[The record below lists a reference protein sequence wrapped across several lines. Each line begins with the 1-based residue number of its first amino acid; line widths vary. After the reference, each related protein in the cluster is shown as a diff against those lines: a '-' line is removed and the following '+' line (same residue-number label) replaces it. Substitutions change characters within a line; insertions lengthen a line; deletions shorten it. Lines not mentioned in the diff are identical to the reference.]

1 MTNIKQAK
9 KESVALT
16 GSQLSLKQHIQS
28 QDFFNQ
34 IQNALPEGNLSAR
47 RYISACLTALAVEP
61 KLLQCKPSS
70 VMKAMM
76 ESARYG
82 LEPNSP
88 LSEAALIPYG
98 DKVNFLIEYRGLMK
112 LAWNTGLIKSM
123 DYDKVCEADEFTFS
137 RSHNGIEF
145 SHTPNLFGDRG
156 EVFAYYAIAELKN
169 GGMAFHVM
177 SKEEIEAHGKQFSRA
192 FNHKSSPWQ
201 TDFNA
206 MAYKTV
212 IRQLCDKKLPKS
224 TTEQGTL
231 MQEAAHIEDFPVDEQ
246 RHTVM
251 QEKEIIV
258 NDVEAPSMPE
268 MPDTENDID
277 PLEGFD
283 EYPEPEQP
291 EQMTIES

>member
-1 MTNIKQAK
+1 MTNIQKAK

-28 QDFFNQ
+28 QDFFQQ

-88 LSEAALIPYG
+88 LSEAALVPYG

-123 DYDKVCEADEFTFS
+123 DYDKVCESDEFTFR
-137 RSHNGIEF
+137 RSQNGIEF
-145 SHTPNLFGDRG
+145 AHTPNLFGDRG
-156 EVFAYYAIAELKN
+156 DVFAYYAIAELKN

-177 SKEEIEAHGKQFSRA
+177 SKDEIEAHGKQFSRS

-224 TTEQGTL
+224 TTEHGAL
-231 MQEAAHIEDFPVDEQ
+231 MQEAAHFEDFPVSEK
-246 RHTVM
+246 RHIVM
-251 QEKEIIV
+251 QENEIIV
-258 NDVEAPSMPE
+258 NDIEAPSMPE
-268 MPDTENDID
+268 IPDVEEHQDVD
-277 PLEGFD
+277 PLQGFD
-283 EYPEPEQP
+283 SYPSEEQIP
-291 EQMTIES
+291 TEG